1 MFLTVLLFIT
11 LAISVYTDLKSR
23 KIYNKVLYPVLLVAI
38 ITQLMVGG
46 WDGLRL
52 SLTGFLVGLGLL
64 IIPFFLGG
72 IGAGDVKLLALVGAF
87 KGPMFVIYTGI
98 YMALIGALMAIV
110 IILIG
115 KGMFKKVAILVH
127 AAWYKQNMSALFN
140 RKTTYPYGV
149 AIAGGAL
156 LAFILEGRVV
166 LW

>member
-1 MFLTVLLFIT
+1 MFLNSLLLVT

-23 KIYNKVLYPVLLVAI
+23 RIYNKVIYPVLLVAI
-38 ITQLMVGG
+38 ITQLIIGG
-46 WDGLRL
+46 WKGLEL
-52 SLTGFLVGLGLL
+52 SFAGFLVGLSLL

-87 KGPMFVIYTGI
+87 KGWLFVIYTGI
-98 YMALIGALMAIV
+98 YMALIGALIAV
-110 IILIG
+110 VLLLIG
-115 KGMFKKVAILVH
+115 KGMFQKVAIFLYG
-127 AAWYKQNMSALFN
+127 ARNKQNMSYLFN

-156 LAFILEGRVV
+156 LAFVLEGRVV